1 MSSGNLRS
9 MAAPSCL
16 SSTALLNMPGWRH
29 WKHCAWRGALR
40 STARRVPFIFC
51 SPAASSAHSRQA
63 LCPHASPS
71 GMYIGS
77 MHTGHIMSSSA
88 MSHGSGV
95 SSPLATGLPGVPGGV
110 ATAGEPLPLPL
121 PLPTVSVWSA
131 SRKVKPAAPQPPAQV
146 SAATAEDGRRN
157 TARVPVGA
165 VVGVAPRW
173 RAAQAARAEW
183 VAASDT
189 TTSRRYDPP
198 CRDLSCWGVPRQAR
212 QPPAMMP
219 TLEHSTSTSSMLW
232 VVSTTATPEAS
243 VADRMAPHIARRAPG
258 SMPLLG
264 SSRSTAWGMPAKAIA
279 RLSLRLLPPE

>member
-1 MSSGNLRS
+1 ML
-9 MAAPSCL
+9 
-16 SSTALLNMPGWRH
+16 H
-29 WKHCAWRGALR
+29 
-40 STARRVPFIFC
+40 
-51 SPAASSAHSRQA
+51 SPAARAPSTLRNTSDSFSGGG
-63 LCPHASPS
+63 PGSP
-71 GMYIGS
+71 
-77 MHTGHIMSSSA
+77 TA
-88 MSHGSGV
+88 
-95 SSPLATGLPGVPGGV
+95 SSPTVSATVSACPRCPAVMLSASLPAPSRLLVGTPFSLLRMPL
-110 ATAGEPLPLPL
+110 PLPLPL